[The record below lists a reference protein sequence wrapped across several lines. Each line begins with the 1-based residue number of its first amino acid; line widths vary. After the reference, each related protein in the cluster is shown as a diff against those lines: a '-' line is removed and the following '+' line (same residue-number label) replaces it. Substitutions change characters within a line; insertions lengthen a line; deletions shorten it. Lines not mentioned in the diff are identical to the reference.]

1 MLLFQLGQLILDL
14 ADLLRGLLQ
23 QRVFLIAELVLGGF
37 DGIQQKIAVILAV
50 LLHGHALVRRQKD
63 LFPKLRILRQDL
75 VFPIHQGLVGGG
87 GLLRLGRVAAVFGL
101 AVTLRA
107 AGGQRQHHQRCQQ
120 QRGQF
125 LHLHVDSS
133 VFSSMLIFC
142 FPSPKP

>member
-37 DGIQQKIAVILAV
+37 DGVQQEIAVILAV
-50 LLHGHALVRRQKD
+50 LDHGHALVRRQKD
-63 LFPKLRILRQDL
+63 LFPKLRVLRQDL
-75 VFPIHQGLVGGG
+75 ILPIHQGLVGGG

-107 AGGQRQHHQRCQQ
+107 AGGQGQHHQRCQQ

-125 LHLHVDSS
+125 LHVDSS